1 MLVLLWPQINS
12 IRSSSRRC
20 RLSSAAPPAPL
31 CVVLDLCGV
40 RARVR
45 SKAAA
50 GLREARRGAVNGI
63 LRCFCFG
70 QRRKHPLFSATLS
83 SHNRFRSSVRAEK
96 SVQSVL
102 CHLFYPAKITGK
114 SVSSENSTDTS
125 QNSIMVIRRWQS
137 SSRSHHHRVCGGQ
150 L

>member
-12 IRSSSRRC
+12 IRSSSRLC
-20 RLSSAAPPAPL
+20 RLSSAACPL
-31 CVVLDLCGV
+31 V
-40 RARVR
+40 RCSSFVWCARASSIEGGGWIKRGPQR
-45 SKAAA
+45 SSEWDFEVF
-50 GLREARRGAVNGI
+50 LFWTAV
-63 LRCFCFG
+63 
-70 QRRKHPLFSATLS
+70 KHPLFSATLS
-83 SHNRFRSSVRAEK
+83 SHNRFRSSVRAER

-125 QNSIMVIRRWQS
+125 QNSIMVIRRRWQS